1 MVLRRATAVLAAL
14 TALAVTMASPAAS
27 QTRGVQF
34 TPDGKRVLVNKDV
47 GGERWAIT
55 RNEDGTAT
63 GNVFRTDGSDPAFVF
78 CAPLDRPNG
87 FACFGADAC
96 TDESGAQRGIQ
107 STPDA
112 ARLLVQKDVGD
123 ERWSISLNLDDGTA
137 TGNVFRADG
146 GEPAFVAC
154 EPTGTANAFVCA
166 GADKCLGTPC
176 TQPFSPIA
184 EVELPAAFF
193 TLPNPCAETY
203 VPLGEVTLPPSF
215 FEPVATVTFTVT
227 ASPPVQAFHLR
238 VSYAPERGSFVGRFS
253 NVSCVASSAGVFIAD
268 DDDLGTLVLVAAD
281 PVSLEPELT
290 IRCGF
295 SALGVPTS
303 GDFGIL
309 VREVVQDGVQ
319 ADPAILRVAVTVD

>member
-1 MVLRRATAVLAAL
+1 MLAAL
-14 TALAVTMASPAAS
+14 AALAVTMPSPAAS

-55 RNEDGTAT
+55 LNEDRTAT

-96 TDESGAQRGIQ
+96 ADESGVQRGIQ
-107 STPDA
+107 NTPDA

-154 EPTGTANAFVCA
+154 EPTGTPNAFACA
-166 GADKCLGTPC
+166 GADKCLGAPC
-176 TQPFSPIA
+176 TQPFSPLA
-184 EVELPAAFF
+184 EVALPATFF
-193 TLPNPCAETY
+193 TLPEPCDEAY

-215 FEPVATVTFTVT
+215 FEPVATVTFHVT
-227 ASPPVQAFHLR
+227 ASPPVQAFYLR
-238 VSYAPERGSFVGRFS
+238 VSYVPERGSFVGTS
-253 NVSCVASSAGVFIAD
+253 ENVSCVTSSAGILVAND
-268 DDDLGTLVLVAAD
+268 DDSGTLVLIVAD
-281 PVSLEPELT
+281 PVELEPSLT
-290 IRCGF
+290 VRCGF
-295 SALGVPTS
+295 SALGALAS
-303 GDFGIL
+303 SDFAIL
-309 VREVVQDGVQ
+309 IRDVVQDGVQ
-319 ADPAILRVAVTVD
+319 VDPAILRVAVTVD